1 MNCYIVGGKV
11 IFSSEPNL
19 FTPYL
24 MTGSTMSLQIFNTE
38 TRQKEIFK
46 PIHENKVGMYVCGVT
61 VYDLCHI
68 GHARV
73 MVVFDTVVRHLRVL
87 GFDVNYV
94 RNITDIDDKIIK
106 RALENGESI
115 QTLTE
120 RMIAEMHADEKAM
133 NVLRPDME
141 PKATEYMPEIKNM
154 IQVLID
160 KGFAYPST
168 NGDVYFKVNSFA
180 DYGRL
185 SGKKL
190 EDLEAGAR
198 VEVNEMKQN
207 PLDFVLWKAS
217 KADEPAWESNWGEG
231 RPGWH
236 IECSAMSTKCLGN
249 HFDIHGGG
257 MDLSFP
263 HHENEIAQSECA
275 TGDHYVN
282 TWMHCGFVRIDDEKM
297 SKSLNNFFTIREVLK
312 VFQPEVV
319 RYFLLASHYRSPV
332 NYSQENLE
340 SAKASVGRLYSA
352 LENVVPGQPSEN
364 TEYEAHFMAVMN
376 DDFNTPKAMALLFE
390 LAKEVN
396 KTKDT
401 GLAGLLIK
409 LGNQIGL
416 LEQSPEVFFK
426 FQPIGSVLTEEMIEQ
441 LIEDRKK
448 ARADKNFARSD
459 EIRDE
464 LSALGVELLDSSE
477 GTSWRRV

>member
-1 MNCYIVGGKV
+1 
-11 IFSSEPNL
+11 
-19 FTPYL
+19 
-24 MTGSTMSLQIFNTE
+24 MSLQIFNTE
-38 TRQKEIFK
+38 TRQKELFR
-46 PIHENKVGMYVCGVT
+46 PIHDNKVGIYVCGVT

-73 MVVFDTVVRHLRVL
+73 MVIFDTVVRHLRLL
-87 GFDVNYV
+87 GYDVNYV

-106 RALENGESI
+106 RALENKESI
-115 QTLTE
+115 QALTE
-120 RMIAEMHADEKAM
+120 RMISEMHADEKAM

-141 PKATEYMPEIKNM
+141 PKATEYMAEIKGM

-160 KGFAYPST
+160 KGFAYPAS

-180 DYGRL
+180 EYGRL

-217 KADEPAWESNWGEG
+217 KAGEPAWESSWGEG

-236 IECSAMSTKCLGN
+236 IECSAMSTKCLGS

-275 TGDHYVN
+275 TGEHYVN

-312 VFQPEVV
+312 VFQAEVV

-352 LENVVPGQPSEN
+352 LEAMVPGQPSEN
-364 TEYEAHFMAVMN
+364 TEYEAEFMAVMN
-376 DDFNTPKAMALLFE
+376 DDFNTPKAMAVLFE
-390 LAKEVN
+390 LAKEIN
-396 KTKDT
+396 KTKDA

-416 LEQSPEVFFK
+416 LEQSAEEFFK
-426 FQPIGSVLTEEMIEQ
+426 FQPSDSELTEEMIVQ

>member
-1 MNCYIVGGKV
+1 
-11 IFSSEPNL
+11 
-19 FTPYL
+19 
-24 MTGSTMSLQIFNTE
+24 MSLQIFNTE
-38 TRQKEIFK
+38 TRQKELFR
-46 PIHENKVGMYVCGVT
+46 PIHDNKVGIYVCGVT

-73 MVVFDTVVRHLRVL
+73 MVVFDTVVRHLRLL
-87 GFDVNYV
+87 GYDVNYV

-115 QTLTE
+115 QALTE
-120 RMIAEMHADEKAM
+120 RMINEMHADERAM

-141 PKATEYMPEIKNM
+141 PKATEYMTEIKGM

-160 KGFAYPST
+160 KGFAYPSS

-180 DYGRL
+180 EYGRL

-312 VFQPEVV
+312 VFQAEVV

-352 LENVVPGQPSEN
+352 LEGMAPSKPSEN
-364 TEYEAHFMAVMN
+364 TEYESQFMAVMN
-376 DDFNTPKAMALLFE
+376 DDFNTPKAMAVLFE

-401 GLAGLLIK
+401 GLAGLLVK

-416 LEQSPEVFFK
+416 LEQSPEEFFK
-426 FQPIGSVLTEEMIEQ
+426 FQPSGSELTEEMIVQ
-441 LIEDRKK
+441 LIEDRKT